1 MPMTTHRKRNIALS
15 LIIVVAI
22 ILIVIN
28 FALEGWVKNEV
39 NKRINALDGYS
50 GQISDVDIHLWRGA
64 YQIDDLVLLKTKGGL
79 KEHFLE
85 IKKIDLSIQWRALF
99 NGKIV
104 SEVDLY
110 KPDVKFAKAQ
120 TGADS
125 DWLGLLN
132 SLVPFDINRF
142 DIHDGKISYID
153 WSANPNVN
161 IYIKNLYS
169 NITNISNVVNK
180 EQTLPSNIKITGTSI
195 GGGKLSIDGKMNAL
209 TKIPNFDL
217 ALKLENADLTQFNDY
232 FAEYAALNFKKGTIS
247 IYGEAA
253 ALKGKIVGYV
263 KPIATDIEF
272 DSLKKDNNIL
282 KTVWKSIAST
292 FVALFEN
299 HRKDQFALRIPF
311 EGQLKEP
318 TQNVWAGFWSIF
330 SNAFNQAFK
339 KNVDGTINLNDVME
353 EN

>member
-1 MPMTTHRKRNIALS
+1 MSTHRKRNVALS
-15 LIIVVAI
+15 LIIPIVI

-28 FALEGWVKNEV
+28 FALEGWVKDQV
-39 NKRINALDGYS
+39 NNRINALEDYS
-50 GQISDVDIHLWRGA
+50 GSISDVDIHLWRGA
-64 YQIDDLVLLKTKGGL
+64 YQIDHLILLKEKGGL
-79 KEHFLE
+79 KEPFLE
-85 IKKIDLSIQWRALF
+85 ITQIDLSIEWRALF

-142 DIHDGKISYID
+142 DVHDGKISYID
-153 WSANPNVN
+153 WSAEPNVN

-169 NITNISNVVNK
+169 SITNISNVINK
-180 EQTLPSNIKITGTSI
+180 EQTLPSDIKISGTSI

-209 TKIPNFDL
+209 TEIPNFDL
-217 ALKLENADLTQFNDY
+217 ALKLENADLTQFNNY
-232 FAEYAALNFKKGTIS
+232 FAEFAALNFRKGNLS

-253 ALKGKIVGYV
+253 ALKGKVVGYV

-272 DSLKKDNNIL
+272 ESLKKDNNIL
-282 KTVWKSIAST
+282 KIVWKSIAST

-299 HRKDQFALRIPF
+299 HQKDQFALRIPF
-311 EGQLKEP
+311 EGQLNDP
-318 TQNVWAGFWSIF
+318 NQNVWAGFWSIF
-330 SNAFNQAFK
+330 SNAFNQAFA